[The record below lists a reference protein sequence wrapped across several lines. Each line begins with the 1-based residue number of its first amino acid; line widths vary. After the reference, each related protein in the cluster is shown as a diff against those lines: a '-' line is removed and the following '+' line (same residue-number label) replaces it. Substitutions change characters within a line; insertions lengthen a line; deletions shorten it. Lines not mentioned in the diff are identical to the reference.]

1 MRVTTS
7 AFQTLLANPEASPDL
22 VPLLTIKASAGTIRR
37 AKWNANVTFDSLVYT
52 ADDFHFSEVSQNLE
66 GRRNRIELSI
76 QNVKHPSTEAER
88 PWSTYL
94 ATNDLNKGTQVE
106 LRIVAISTLADTDAV
121 IQELRWEI
129 SGWAI
134 DEGFVR
140 FGLGSPHDALVFV
153 TPTQNLGSRICGWD
167 YKVGPC
173 KSVSPKEV
181 CNKTMQDCLARFPVG
196 GIIDFGPSFPF
207 MTNTTR
213 RRN

>member
-1 MRVTTS
+1 M
-7 AFQTLLANPEASPDL
+7 LA
-22 VPLLTIKASAGTIRR
+22 V
-37 AKWNANVTFDSLVYT
+37 
-52 ADDFHFSEVSQNLE
+52 E

-94 ATNDLNKGTQVE
+94 AANDLNGTQAE
-106 LRIVAISTLADTDAV
+106 LRIVAISTIADASAV

-134 DEGFVR
+134 DEEFVR
-140 FGLGSPHDALVFV
+140 FGLGSPHDALRFV
-153 TPTQNLGSRICGWD
+153 TPTHSLGSRICGWD

-173 KSVSPKEV
+173 NSVSTKEV
-181 CNKTMQDCLARFPVG
+181 CNKTMTDCLARFADGAV
-196 GIIDFGPSFPF
+196 IAFGPSFPF